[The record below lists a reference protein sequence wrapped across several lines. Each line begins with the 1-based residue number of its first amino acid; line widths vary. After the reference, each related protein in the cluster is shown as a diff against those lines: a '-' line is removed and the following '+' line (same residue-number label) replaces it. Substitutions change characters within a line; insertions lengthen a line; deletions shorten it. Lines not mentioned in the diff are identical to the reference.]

1 MLDSFNK
8 VWIAMLEYL
17 SCLIFNFDKKKEK
30 CTRQIF
36 INGLRFVSVL
46 VYKIP
51 LSTGSE
57 KMPVLNLLTSN
68 IPIFCLI
75 KKF

>member
-8 VWIAMLEYL
+8 LWIAMLEYL
-17 SCLIFNFDKKKEK
+17 SCLIFNLIKKEK
-30 CTRQIF
+30 CTQQIF
-36 INGLRFVSVL
+36 TNGLRFVSVL

-57 KMPVLNLLTSN
+57 KNAS
-68 IPIFCLI
+68 F
-75 KKF
+75 